1 MDPTVGVLQLAG
13 TEALMDSYLSQ
24 LHEFQMMRRKET
36 GERAFLTFLHVVSTS
51 DRFLRIPETLI
62 GGLGLKKPTL
72 FYATPAGVKA
82 VPASPQ
88 HLSDFVG
95 LCSHH
100 SGLSS
105 LHPPLCVTWQNGLT
119 AVSDTLAITS
129 AWHKAIASKK
139 DIILQRFVASSGTH
153 QKTFYV
159 TWRPTGSLLLSS
171 TSKIALL
178 AVRQKDLAAQN
189 AVEEVFLPRKERTVP
204 EMGGIEGLQ
213 GVVTGLAEM
222 FVKRFKGEH
231 YSELEELVVQCIQ
244 DRSQQWVVLKVR
256 SFQLGRKM
264 KALGQLKLQT
274 ESFGQ
279 IRINL
284 KPNARRSSAKAK
296 SVQFGLSP
304 AIVDVKRLIGLPVS
318 AYEVREALKNLH
330 RSRTRDIRTAPTNAK
345 RRNFPTQPKS
355 LQESESV
362 ASIEHFQSK
371 KTDDMP
377 PIFQFP
383 TPKTPVEADGLE
395 NMPEEKRFRAIREH
409 IVRQNNS
416 LFMRIHFQEELPEK
430 RMLQDLFTSSMDRAV
445 GDLETLRSRA
455 RHLRTRSQGK

>member
-1 MDPTVGVLQLAG
+1 
-13 TEALMDSYLSQ
+13 MDSYLSQ
-24 LHEFQMMRRKET
+24 LQEFQMMRRKET
-36 GERAFLTFLHVVSTS
+36 GERAFLTFLSVISTA

-62 GGLGLKKPTL
+62 GGLGLKTPTL
-72 FYATPAGVKA
+72 FYATPVGVKA
-82 VPASPQ
+82 VPATAQ

-105 LHPPLCVTWQNGLT
+105 LHPPLCVTWQNGL
-119 AVSDTLAITS
+119 AVISDTLAVTS
-129 AWHKAIASKK
+129 AWHKSIAGKK

-171 TSKIALL
+171 TSKVALL
-178 AVRQKDLAAQN
+178 AVRQKDLVVQSG
-189 AVEEVFLPRKERTVP
+189 VEEVFLPRKERSVP
-204 EMGGIEGLQ
+204 EAMGIEGLQ
-213 GVVTGLAEM
+213 GVITRLAEM
-222 FVKRFKGEH
+222 FTKRFKGEH

-274 ESFGQ
+274 ENFGQ

-284 KPNARRSSAKAK
+284 KPNARRSSAKSK
-296 SVQFGLSP
+296 SIRFGLSP

-318 AYEVREALKNLH
+318 AYEVKQALKNLH
-330 RSRTRDIRTAPTNAK
+330 MSRARDVRTAPIDAK
-345 RRNFPTQPKS
+345 RRHLPSQPKS

-362 ASIEHFQSK
+362 ASIDHFQDK
-371 KTDDMP
+371 KIDDMP

-383 TPKTPVEADGLE
+383 TPKTPADADGLE
-395 NMPEEKRFRAIREH
+395 NMSEDKRFRAIREH
-409 IVRQNNS
+409 IIRQNNS